1 MPVLKLHQ
9 GELYY
14 ERAGSG
20 PALLLI
26 HGLGSRSSD
35 WAPQIEAFAANHT
48 VLAPDLRGHG
58 RSPGVRGRF
67 SLPAFADDMT
77 AVLTDAGFA
86 DADVVGL
93 SLGGAVAFQLA
104 VSHPERVRS
113 LTIVN
118 SSPSFVAKTWREH
131 LMVLQRLGVI
141 RLMGM
146 QRMGRVLAPRLF
158 PDHPALQAEF
168 IAQYAQ
174 NNKQDYLATLKALVG
189 WSVAGHLPHIVCPT
203 LVVSADQDYTPV
215 AAKQAYV
222 DQMPNARLTVIENAH
237 HAVTAERP
245 EAFNSALS
253 AFLFALPATPAPAE
267 LPASG
272 ALA

>member
-9 GELYY
+9 GELHY

-35 WAPQIEAFAANHT
+35 WAPQIKAFAASHT
-48 VLAPDLRGHG
+48 VIAPDLRGHG
-58 RSPGVRGRF
+58 QSPGVRGRF
-67 SLPAFADDMT
+67 SLPGFAEDVA

-86 DADVVGL
+86 DADIVGL

-104 VSHPERVRS
+104 VSQPQRVRS

-131 LMVLQRLGVI
+131 LMVLQRLVVI

-146 QRMGRVLAPRLF
+146 RRMGQVLAPRLF
-158 PDHPALQAEF
+158 PEHPALQAEF
-168 IAQYAQ
+168 VAQYAQ

-189 WSVAGHLPHIVCPT
+189 WSVAGQLHHISCPT

-222 DQMPNARLTVIENAH
+222 DQIPHARLAVIADAH

-245 EAFNSALS
+245 EAFNAVLS
-253 AFLFALPATPAPAE
+253 EFLAQLPAAPETSDSPAP
-267 LPASG
+267 G
-272 ALA
+272 AVA